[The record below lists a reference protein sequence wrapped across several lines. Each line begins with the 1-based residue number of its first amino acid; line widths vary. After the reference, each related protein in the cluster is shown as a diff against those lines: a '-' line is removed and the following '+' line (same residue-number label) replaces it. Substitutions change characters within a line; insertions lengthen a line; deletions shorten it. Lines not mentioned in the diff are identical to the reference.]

1 MGVSDLR
8 LAQGSFADRSLL
20 RSVSGEGPEP
30 SSEKGHEL
38 TNPQLLQR
46 FSPVERVTGIEPA
59 LSAWEL
65 LELLGMCL
73 LRHGFRGHERPGPA
87 PGCLP

>member
-1 MGVSDLR
+1 MGASDLR

-30 SSEKGHEL
+30 GSEKGHKL
-38 TNPQLLQR
+38 TNLQLLQR

-65 LELLGMCL
+65 PERMG
-73 LRHGFRGHERPGPA
+73 LRVAACAFRGHERPGLSL
-87 PGCLP
+87 GRLP